1 MSHGQVAQSWLI
13 LQGDNTVT
21 PNSSSYCVEE
31 SNWYRHNGRLHVLSR
46 VCVKV
51 SRSLTIAET
60 EHFTYVTLF
69 SQQQLI
75 KSQEGQFAPFLIWK
89 PGVVTITWVKQCGPM
104 SCWTHLTT
112 LGTIGPGQV
121 TPGSITTI
129 RHWTVEY
136 VYIYSFIYFGSDL
149 TALTNKYK

>member
-1 MSHGQVAQSWLI
+1 MSHGQVAQSLLI

-21 PNSSSYCVEE
+21 PNSTSYCVKE
-31 SNWYRHNGRLHVLSR
+31 SHWSRHNGHLRVLSR
-46 VCVKV
+46 TCVCMCVKV
-51 SRSLTIAET
+51 CRSLTITET
-60 EHFTYVTLF
+60 ERFTYVTLF

-89 PGVVTITWVKQCGPM
+89 PGVVTITWVKQCGPT

-112 LGTIGPGQV
+112 LGTIGPGPV

-129 RHWTVEY
+129 WHWTVEGFLWM
-136 VYIYSFIYFGSDL
+136 YIYFWCRFNCF
-149 TALTNKYK
+149 NK